1 MSLLGVVPKA
11 LLSAVVFGD
20 SPDGEA
26 MEDFSVDNAVFFVF
40 LADGNVA

>member
-11 LLSAVVFGD
+11 LLSAVLFGD

-26 MEDFSVDNAVFFVF
+26 MEDFSVDSFLCFF
-40 LADGNVA
+40 LMAASA